1 MQSSRARSRS
11 PAGGSPW
18 LRRKRLSTVAVMVT
32 AALALAG
39 CWPVPGQNPD
49 RTAYNPFEGEITPQ
63 TVGSLEQLWLSP
75 QYLQDVSPAVV
86 SEGGVFVT
94 AFDTLF
100 RIDADTGSVDWHT
113 GVQPIGS
120 PNRIGIPHAV
130 QGKVLLG
137 SQATPWQAVRPSRP
151 AWFDLATGASLG
163 PAGSAAGIVDSVRGG
178 RAVVTRRTLP
188 ARRDVVLRVRC
199 LKPRRHRRPLQAA

>member
-1 MQSSRARSRS
+1 M
-11 PAGGSPW
+11 AGQT
-18 LRRKRLSTVAVMVT
+18 RRSTVAVLVT

-49 RTAYNPFEGEITPQ
+49 RTAYNRFETQITPE
-63 TVGSLEQLWLSP
+63 TVGSLEELWHSP

-86 SEGGVFVT
+86 SDGGVFVT

-100 RIDADTGSVDWHT
+100 RIDADTGNVDWHT

-120 PNRIGIPHAV
+120 PNRIGIPHVV

-137 SQATPWQAVRPSRP
+137 WQATARGRHSTS
-151 AWFDLATGASLG
+151 WFDLATGASLG

-178 RAVVTRRTLP
+178 RAVVTRRNFPRGAHGPSSSMSPTSTDRLP
-188 ARRDVVLRVRC
+188 
-199 LKPRRHRRPLQAA
+199 PRAG